1 MTKHG
6 DADSLRI
13 LHEMH
18 EHSFAAR
25 TMSAQ
30 AARELGIRILREV
43 YPSGSLVPDETEL
56 SKELYVSR
64 TVVREA
70 IKILTAKGLVEARPR
85 LGTMVLPRRQWQI
98 LDREM
103 LGWQQA
109 MSYSP
114 ERLMQLMEMRGVIE
128 PAAAKLAARRRT
140 QTELERIRSAYDE
153 MGDGVETPSEF
164 VGADAKFHS
173 AVLKACHNEY
183 FDGLEALVFAGL
195 LASIKI
201 TNPQASD
208 NTSSLPLHLRV
219 LEAIEAADE
228 QAAEAAMTDL
238 LRDAKSRLMNEF
250 NRGKGSPP

>member
-1 MTKHG
+1 MTTQG
-6 DADSLRI
+6 DADSVKF

-18 EHSFAAR
+18 EDSFAAR
-25 TMSAQ
+25 SMSAQ

-43 YPSGSLVPDETEL
+43 YPPGSLVPDETQL
-56 SKELYVSR
+56 AKELYVSR

-85 LGTMVLPRRQWQI
+85 LGTKVLPKSHWQI

-109 MSYSP
+109 ISYSP
-114 ERLMQLMEMRGVIE
+114 ERLMQLMELRRVIE
-128 PAAAKLAARRRT
+128 PAAAGLAARRRT
-140 QTELERIRSAYDE
+140 QTELERIRSAYGE
-153 MGDGVETPSEF
+153 MGEGTETPSEF

-195 LASIKI
+195 LASIKT
-201 TNPQASD
+201 TNPGASE

-238 LRDAKSRLMNEF
+238 LRDAESRLMREF
-250 NRGKGSPP
+250 KRGKG

>member
-1 MTKHG
+1 MKF
-6 DADSLRI
+6 

-18 EHSFAAR
+18 EDSFAAR
-25 TMSAQ
+25 SMSAQ

-43 YPSGSLVPDETEL
+43 YPPGSLVPDETQL
-56 SKELYVSR
+56 AKELYVSR

-85 LGTMVLPRRQWQI
+85 LGTKVLPKSHWQI

-109 MSYSP
+109 ISYSP
-114 ERLMQLMEMRGVIE
+114 ERLMQLMELRRVIE
-128 PAAAKLAARRRT
+128 PAAAGLAARRRT
-140 QTELERIRSAYDE
+140 QTELERIRSAYGE
-153 MGDGVETPSEF
+153 MGEGTETPSEF

-195 LASIKI
+195 LASIKT
-201 TNPQASD
+201 TNPGASE

-238 LRDAKSRLMNEF
+238 LRDAESRLMREF
-250 NRGKGSPP
+250 KRGKG